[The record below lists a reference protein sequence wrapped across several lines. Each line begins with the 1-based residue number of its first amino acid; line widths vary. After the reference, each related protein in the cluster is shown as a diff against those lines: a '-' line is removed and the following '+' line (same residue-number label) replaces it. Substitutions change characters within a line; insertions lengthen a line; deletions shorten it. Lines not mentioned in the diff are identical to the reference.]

1 MNEIEKIIK
10 ELETNQY
17 KLTTIS
23 KDETVLETNQYKLT
37 TISKDET
44 VLERPLKQEEEK
56 VIELIELRITQEGV
70 ALEWLKLNEQGT
82 YSLFNRLEADWVE
95 VGGNSIRL

>member
-10 ELETNQY
+10 E
-17 KLTTIS
+17 
-23 KDETVLETNQYKLT
+23 LETNQYKLT

>member
-10 ELETNQY
+10 E
-17 KLTTIS
+17 
-23 KDETVLETNQYKLT
+23 LETNQYKLT

-56 VIELIELRITQEGV
+56 VIELIKLRITQEGV